1 VEYFRLLVLKTAAL
15 RGLLIKMCGGI
26 VGERTGLVKE
36 MLDERTTLCGAV
48 SRDVKAA
55 DCCLA
60 SGGV

>member
-1 VEYFRLLVLKTAAL
+1 MLKTAAL